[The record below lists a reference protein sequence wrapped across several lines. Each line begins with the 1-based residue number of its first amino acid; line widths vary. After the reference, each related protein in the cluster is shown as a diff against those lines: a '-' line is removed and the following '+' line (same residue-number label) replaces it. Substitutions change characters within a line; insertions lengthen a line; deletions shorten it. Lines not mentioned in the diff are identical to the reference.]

1 MEISTPYVD
10 HSWDGHEFHAHSL
23 QTSIVMD
30 KDWNPLLQDFRLSK
44 VLVTHGIGTG
54 PLLMFHLDSLR
65 RVRSDRSNAHD

>member
-10 HSWDGHEFHAHSL
+10 HPWDGYEFHAHSL

-44 VLVTHGIGTG
+44 VLVTHGIGAEQ
-54 PLLMFHLDSLR
+54 LLMFHLDSLR